1 MTAIIGLLDTC
12 NDSKGTFSNDYGA
25 HRTDIVVSRQGAAS
39 RLSSAVTADVVP
51 RLHSLPLI
59 GRAAGVLRRP
69 FHWSRGNSSACRR
82 WSLSTTHGRPPTMT
96 RPRLGATAAVC

>member
-51 RLHSLPLI
+51 RASLT
-59 GRAAGVLRRP
+59 AADRSGGWGAPETLSLEQGEFFGVPTVELE
-69 FHWSRGNSSACRR
+69 HNS
-82 WSLSTTHGRPPTMT
+82 WPPTDYD
-96 RPRLGATAAVC
+96 